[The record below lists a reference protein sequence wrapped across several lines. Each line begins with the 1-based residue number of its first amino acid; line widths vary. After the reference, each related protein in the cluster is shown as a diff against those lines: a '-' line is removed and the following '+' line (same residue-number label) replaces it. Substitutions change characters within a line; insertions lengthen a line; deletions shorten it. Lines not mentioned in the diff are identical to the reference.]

1 MAFAR
6 FGAETPA
13 MEPIQDR
20 TLLVRGLP
28 KDRFNI
34 ADSIRGVRH
43 YQQSAQ
49 EHADA
54 DLYCFLMGNLLQHCP
69 VSLDLSEAVQYV
81 ALEEMAEQDTSAQA
95 LVCVASRAKAIQVKG
110 IIHGQ
115 WVECVECDEGGFLLW
130 AEFEWAQ
137 RTPTRGSAI
146 FGARMMG
153 LRVGQGAMSPNVLDP
168 SSDSSDEETPPLPRI
183 CPSRPQRASSRS
195 LRERSRSRDGP
206 PDARFGAV
214 FAEAGS
220 DPGDSSEPGRPR
232 TRDHLHRKHYRA
244 WLAHLRGMVGTQAA
258 PSASTD
264 DEWERRDV
272 RRLLTVFHSFV
283 LENDEWWWTS
293 PMARLLRRHNEL
305 QQRKASR
312 RRAATRRRGG
322 VRLARGVAGSQQ
334 RKAMMRRWLRRSR
347 LGVGKES
354 PRAWLRRS
362 RLGAAARG
370 SSDPILALARNRPEH
385 VRTMQEAQAPH
396 TASAHP
402 LAVAETDP
410 YMDEE
415 DPTIENNDSDDVD
428 GQRNPYI
435 PSAPPP
441 TIEPLPA
448 FQITDPYLA
457 MARAA
462 IAVIVEGDP
471 RNESVQ

>member
-28 KDRFNI
+28 KAFFNI
-34 ADSIRGVRH
+34 ADSIRRVRPH
-43 YQQSAQ
+43 RRSWSAQ

-54 DLYCFLMGNLLQHCP
+54 VLYCFLMRNLLQHCP
-69 VSLDLSEAVQYV
+69 VSLDLPEAVQFV

-115 WVECVECDEGGFLLW
+115 WVECDEGECQLW

-153 LRVGQGAMSPNVLDP
+153 RVGQGAMPPPMSPPILDP
-168 SSDSSDEETPPLPRI
+168 LREGGSTGSTDEEAPPLPA
-183 CPSRPQRASSRS
+183 PSQTNLQRWASSRS

-322 VRLARGVAGSQQ
+322 VGLARGVAGSQQ
-334 RKAMMRRWLRRSR
+334 RKAMMRR
-347 LGVGKES
+347 
-354 PRAWLRRS
+354 WLRRS

-396 TASAHP
+396 TASGHP
-402 LAVAETDP
+402 LAVAETNT
-410 YMDEE
+410 YRDEE
-415 DPTIENNDSDDVD
+415 VPTIENNDSDDVE
-428 GQRNPYI
+428 GQQNPYI
-435 PSAPPP
+435 ASAPPP

-448 FQITDPYLA
+448 FQITGPGTPLQ
-457 MARAA
+457 
-462 IAVIVEGDP
+462 
-471 RNESVQ
+471 S

>member
-1 MAFAR
+1 
-6 FGAETPA
+6 

-28 KDRFNI
+28 RARFNI
-34 ADSIRGVRH
+34 ADSIRRVRPH
-43 YQQSAQ
+43 RRSWSAQ

-54 DLYCFLMGNLLQHCP
+54 DLYCFLMRNLLQHCP
-69 VSLDLSEAVQYV
+69 VSLDLPEAVQYV

-115 WVECVECDEGGFLLW
+115 WVECVECDEGEFQLW

-153 LRVGQGAMSPNVLDP
+153 LRVGQGAMPPNVLDSTAAANINIAD
-168 SSDSSDEETPPLPRI
+168 SSRRVRVHQHSVDMRMPRLLETDSSDEETPPLPRM

-244 WLAHLRGMVGTQAA
+244 WLAHLQGIVGTQAA
-258 PSASTD
+258 PNASTD
-264 DEWERRDV
+264 DERERRDV
-272 RRLLTVFHSFV
+272 RRLLTDFHSFV

-322 VRLARGVAGSQQ
+322 VGLARGVAGSQQ
-334 RKAMMRRWLRRSR
+334 RKAMMRR
-347 LGVGKES
+347 
-354 PRAWLRRS
+354 WLRRS

-396 TASAHP
+396 TASGHP

-410 YMDEE
+410 YRDEE
-415 DPTIENNDSDDVD
+415 DPTIENNDSDDVE
-428 GQRNPYI
+428 GQRNP
-435 PSAPPP
+435 
-441 TIEPLPA
+441 
-448 FQITDPYLA
+448 
-457 MARAA
+457 
-462 IAVIVEGDP
+462 
-471 RNESVQ
+471 

>member
-28 KDRFNI
+28 KARFNI
-34 ADSIRGVRH
+34 ADSIRRVRH
-43 YQQSAQ
+43 HQQSAQ

-115 WVECVECDEGGFLLW
+115 WVECDEGECQLW

-153 LRVGQGAMSPNVLDP
+153 LRVGQGAMPPNVLDS

-312 RRAATRRRGG
+312 RRWLGRYRLAA
-322 VRLARGVAGSQQ
+322 ARGVTGSQQ
-334 RKAMMRRWLRRSR
+334 RKAIMRR
-347 LGVGKES
+347 
-354 PRAWLRRS
+354 WLRRS

-396 TASAHP
+396 TASGHP

-410 YMDEE
+410 YRDEE
-415 DPTIENNDSDDVD
+415 VPTIENNDSDDVE

-435 PSAPPP
+435 ASAVS
-441 TIEPLPA
+441 
-448 FQITDPYLA
+448 
-457 MARAA
+457 
-462 IAVIVEGDP
+462 AVTLW
-471 RNESVQ
+471 R